1 LPLSGARRSSG
12 PSNLTTTEADSVVR
26 PGPSRPGRRRFPLAW
41 LGVVPFFAYATAFLL
56 IPAGVVLIGAFKS
69 DTGGFTTENISVVL
83 HTPEYRDAFRTS
95 IELSL
100 VTAVAGGLLGLLI
113 AYSAVRSGTP
123 RWIRPMLT
131 TFSGVAANFAGV
143 PLAFAFIATLGNLGI
158 VTKFLED
165 RFGINIYANGFNLFS
180 FTGVAIVYLYFQIPL
195 MILVI
200 APAIDGLR
208 AEWREASSNLG
219 ASSFQY
225 WRHIG
230 FPVLLPSVL
239 GAAILLFGNSFAAY
253 ATASQLTGSVVNL
266 VPIIIGQNIGGDVL
280 SNPHLSQALAFGMIV
295 VIAVSMA
302 LYALVQRRTSK
313 WMR

>member
-1 LPLSGARRSSG
+1 
-12 PSNLTTTEADSVVR
+12 V
-26 PGPSRPGRRRFPLAW
+26 PGRRRLPLAW
-41 LGVVPFFAYATAFLL
+41 IGVVPFFVYATAFLL
-56 IPAGVVLIGAFKS
+56 LPSGIVLVGAFKDDKGS
-69 DTGGFTTENISVVL
+69 FTFKNMSTVL
-83 HTPEYRDAFRTS
+83 HTPEYVHAFRTS

-100 VTAVAGGLLGLLI
+100 VTAIGGGVFGLLL
-113 AYSAVRSGTP
+113 AYAAARPGTP
-123 RWIRPMLT
+123 RFIRPILT

-143 PLAFAFIATLGNLGI
+143 PLAFAFIATIGNLGI
-158 VTKFLED
+158 VTKFLSD
-165 RFGINIYANGFNLFS
+165 HVGLNIYQHGFNLFS

-219 ASSFQY
+219 ASAFQY

-239 GAAILLFGNSFAAY
+239 GATILLFGNSFAAY

-280 SNPHLSQALAFGMIV
+280 SNPHLSQALAFGMIF
-295 VIAVSMA
+295 VIGVSMI
-302 LYALVQRRTSK
+302 LYALVQRRASR
-313 WMR
+313 WMK

>member
-1 LPLSGARRSSG
+1 MS
-12 PSNLTTTEADSVVR
+12 
-26 PGPSRPGRRRFPLAW
+26 GRRRFPLAW

-56 IPAGVVLIGAFKS
+56 APSAVVLVGAFKS
-69 DTGGFTTENISVVL
+69 DTGGFTTKNMSVVL
-83 HTPEYRDAFRTS
+83 HTHEFVDAFRTS

-100 VTAVAGGLLGLLI
+100 VTAIGGGIFGLLM
-113 AYSAVRSGTP
+113 AYAAVRNGTP
-123 RWIRPMLT
+123 RWIRPLLT
-131 TFSGVAANFAGV
+131 TFSGVAANFAGI
-143 PLAFAFIATLGNLGI
+143 PLAFAFIATIGFTGI
-158 VTKFLED
+158 VTKFLND
-165 RFGINIYANGFNLFS
+165 HLGFNPYRHGFTLFS
-180 FTGVAIVYLYFQIPL
+180 FIGLAVVYLYFQIPL

-208 AEWREASSNLG
+208 NEWREASSNLG

-239 GAAILLFGNSFAAY
+239 GATILLFGNSFAAY
-253 ATASQLTGSVVNL
+253 ATASQLTGGVVNL

-295 VIAVSMA
+295 VIAASMV
-302 LYALVQRRTSK
+302 LYALVQRRASK

>member
-1 LPLSGARRSSG
+1 LLLP
-12 PSNLTTTEADSVVR
+12 
-26 PGPSRPGRRRFPLAW
+26 
-41 LGVVPFFAYATAFLL
+41 AT
-56 IPAGVVLIGAFKS
+56 VVLVGAFQ
-69 DTGGFTTENISVVL
+69 DENGNFTWANVSEVI
-83 HTPEYRDAFRTS
+83 HTPEYIHAFRTS
-95 IELSL
+95 IELSI
-100 VTAVAGGLLGLLI
+100 VTAVAGGILGLLM
-113 AYSAVRSGTP
+113 AYAAIRAGTP
-123 RWIRPMLT
+123 RWIRSTLT

-158 VTKFLED
+158 VTKFLKD
-165 RFGINIYANGFNLFS
+165 SLGIDIYQNGFSLFS

-225 WRHIG
+225 WRHVG

-253 ATASQLTGSVVNL
+253 ATASQLTGGSVEL
-266 VPIIIGQNIGGDVL
+266 VPLIIGQNIGGDVL
-280 SNPHLSQALAFGMIV
+280 SNPQLSQALALGMIV
-295 VIAVSMA
+295 VIAVSMV
-302 LYALVQRRTSK
+302 LYSLVQRRVSR

>member
-1 LPLSGARRSSG
+1 
-12 PSNLTTTEADSVVR
+12 V
-26 PGPSRPGRRRFPLAW
+26 RRRLPLAW

-56 IPAGVVLIGAFKS
+56 APSAVVLVGAFKN
-69 DTGGFTTENISVVL
+69 DKGGFTFANLSEVL
-83 HTPEYRDAFRTS
+83 HTPEYIHAFRNS
-95 IELSL
+95 VELSL
-100 VTAVAGGLLGLLI
+100 VTAVLGGVLGLLM
-113 AYSAVRSGTP
+113 AYAAIRSGTP
-123 RWIRPMLT
+123 RWIRPLLT
-131 TFSGVAANFAGV
+131 TFSGVAANFAGI
-143 PLAFAFIATLGNLGI
+143 PLAFAFIATIGFTGI
-158 VTKFLED
+158 VTKLLND
-165 RFGINIYANGFNLFS
+165 HLGFNLYRHGFTLFS
-180 FTGVAIVYLYFQIPL
+180 FWGVALVYLYFQIPL

-239 GAAILLFGNSFAAY
+239 GATILLFGNSFAAY
-253 ATASQLTGSVVNL
+253 ATASQLGGVGL

-295 VIAVSMA
+295 VIAASMV
-302 LYALVQRRTSK
+302 LYALVQRRASRWTK
-313 WMR
+313 

>member
-1 LPLSGARRSSG
+1 VA
-12 PSNLTTTEADSVVR
+12 
-26 PGPSRPGRRRFPLAW
+26 GRRRLPLAW
-41 LGVVPFFAYATAFLL
+41 IGVVPFFLYATAFLL
-56 IPAGVVLIGAFKS
+56 LPSAIVLVGAFKDDKGHLTFKNMS
-69 DTGGFTTENISVVL
+69 AVL
-83 HTPEYRDAFRTS
+83 HTPEYTNAFKTS

-100 VTAVAGGLLGLLI
+100 VTAVGGGIFGLLL
-113 AYSAVRSGTP
+113 AYAAARSGTP
-123 RWIRPMLT
+123 RFVRPLLT

-143 PLAFAFIATLGNLGI
+143 PLAFAFIATIGNLGI
-158 VTKFLED
+158 VTKFLSNSLG
-165 RFGINIYANGFNLFS
+165 FNIYHHGFNLFS

-200 APAIDGLR
+200 APAVDGLR
-208 AEWREASSNLG
+208 TEWREASSNLG

-239 GAAILLFGNSFAAY
+239 GATILLFGNSFAAY

-295 VIAVSMA
+295 VIAVSMI
-302 LYALVQRRTSK
+302 LYALVQRRTSR
-313 WMR
+313 WMK

>member
-1 LPLSGARRSSG
+1 M
-12 PSNLTTTEADSVVR
+12 
-26 PGPSRPGRRRFPLAW
+26 
-41 LGVVPFFAYATAFLL
+41 
-56 IPAGVVLIGAFKS
+56 I
-69 DTGGFTTENISVVL
+69 
-83 HTPEYRDAFRTS
+83 HTPEYRHAFRTS
-95 IELSL
+95 IELSI
-100 VTAVAGGLLGLLI
+100 VTAVLGGVLGLLM
-113 AYSAVRSGTP
+113 AYAAARSGTP
-123 RWIRPMLT
+123 RWIRPILT

-143 PLAFAFIATLGNLGI
+143 PLAFAFIATLGFTGI
-158 VTKFLED
+158 VTKFLDEQL
-165 RFGINIYANGFNLFS
+165 GVNIYENGFTLFT

-225 WRHIG
+225 WRHVG

-253 ATASQLTGSVVNL
+253 ATASQLTGGSVSL

-280 SNPHLSQALAFGMIV
+280 SNPHLSEALAFGMIV
-295 VIAVSMA
+295 VIAISMV
-302 LYALVQRRTSK
+302 LYTLVHRRASR
-313 WMR
+313 WMK

>member
-1 LPLSGARRSSG
+1 
-12 PSNLTTTEADSVVR
+12 
-26 PGPSRPGRRRFPLAW
+26 
-41 LGVVPFFAYATAFLL
+41 
-56 IPAGVVLIGAFKS
+56 VLVGAFKS
-69 DTGGFTTENISVVL
+69 DKGHFTLKNMGTVL
-83 HTPEYRDAFRTS
+83 HTPEYIHAFRTS

-100 VTAVAGGLLGLLI
+100 VTAVGGGILGLLL
-113 AYSAVRSGTP
+113 AYAAARSGTP
-123 RWIRPMLT
+123 RFIRPLLT

-143 PLAFAFIATLGNLGI
+143 PLAFAFIATIGNLGI
-158 VTKFLED
+158 VTKFLKD
-165 RFGINIYANGFNLFS
+165 DLGLDIYHHGFNLFS

-219 ASSFQY
+219 ASAFQY
-225 WRHIG
+225 WRHVG

-239 GAAILLFGNSFAAY
+239 GASILLFGNSFAAY

-280 SNPHLSQALAFGMIV
+280 SNPHLSQALAFGMVV
-295 VIAVSMA
+295 VIAISMI
-302 LYALVQRRTSK
+302 LYAMVQRRASR
-313 WMR
+313 WMK

>member
-1 LPLSGARRSSG
+1 M
-12 PSNLTTTEADSVVR
+12 
-26 PGPSRPGRRRFPLAW
+26 
-41 LGVVPFFAYATAFLL
+41 
-56 IPAGVVLIGAFKS
+56 
-69 DTGGFTTENISVVL
+69 SVVL
-83 HTPEYRDAFRTS
+83 HTHEFVDAFRTS

-100 VTAVAGGLLGLLI
+100 VTAIGGGIFGLLM
-113 AYSAVRSGTP
+113 AYAAVRNGTP
-123 RWIRPMLT
+123 RWIRPLLT
-131 TFSGVAANFAGV
+131 TFSGVAANFAGI
-143 PLAFAFIATLGNLGI
+143 PLAFAFIATIGFTGI
-158 VTKFLED
+158 VTKFLND
-165 RFGINIYANGFNLFS
+165 HLGFNPYRHGFTLFS
-180 FTGVAIVYLYFQIPL
+180 FIGLAVVYLYFQIPL

-208 AEWREASSNLG
+208 SEWREASSNLG

-239 GAAILLFGNSFAAY
+239 GATILLFGNSFAAY
-253 ATASQLTGSVVNL
+253 ATASQLTGGVVNL

-295 VIAVSMA
+295 VIAASMV
-302 LYALVQRRTSK
+302 LYALVQRRASK